1 MNSARRWVAAAG
13 RAAALVL
20 LSSILS
26 VCLIRFAPGY
36 GIEEEWL
43 DARRDA
49 SRRVTSEAFPVL
61 LGRTLRGYFTGDW
74 GSSRLFQR
82 PVTSLIAERWA
93 PTAAG
98 VAGGLALAWALALP
112 LALAAARGRRLWF
125 DAGTLAAAGLA
136 QCLPAALIGLALLAC
151 GARGAFVL
159 AAAVALVLAPRVYR
173 LAHAI
178 LVEAAA
184 RDCVRAAR
192 VRGVGPW
199 RALFSH
205 ALPVAWA
212 PLAALAGVSVGQAL
226 GAAVPLEMVL
236 DVPGLGQLAW
246 QAALGRDLQLLVCL
260 CALIGLV
267 VIAANAIAETKS

>member
-1 MNSARRWVAAAG
+1 MNSARQWVAAAG

-36 GIEEEWL
+36 GVEEEWL

-49 SRRVTSEAFPVL
+49 SRRMRGEPFPVL
-61 LGRTLRGYFTGDW
+61 LGKTLRGYFIGDW

-82 PVTSLIAERWA
+82 PVKALIAERWA
-93 PTAAG
+93 PTASG
-98 VAGGLALAWALALP
+98 VAGGLALSWALALP
-112 LALAAARGRRLWF
+112 LALAAVRGRKFWF

-151 GARGAFVL
+151 GARGVFVL
-159 AAAVALVLAPRVYR
+159 AIAVALVLTPRVYR

-184 RDCVRAAR
+184 RDCVRAAQA
-192 VRGVGPW
+192 RGVGPW
-199 RALFSH
+199 RVLLAH

-246 QAALGRDLQLLVCL
+246 QAALARDLQLLVSL
-260 CALIGLV
+260 SALIGLV